1 MTSTTKVALYARY
14 SSDHQRDASIEDQL
28 RICRS
33 YAEKQGWTITDS
45 YSDRAISGASLIRP
59 GIQELIADA
68 SKGCF
73 QVILAEALDR
83 LSRDQ
88 EDIAGLFKRMS
99 FAGVKIITLSEGE
112 ISFLH
117 VGLKGT
123 MNAIFL
129 QDLAEKT
136 RRGLRGRIEQGKS
149 GGGLCFGYDPVRS
162 IDARGEPVRG
172 ERRINQAGA
181 EVVRRIFRDFAAGSS
196 PRSIARQLNADG
208 VPGPSGRTWMDT
220 TIRGHASRGNGILNN
235 ELYIG
240 RLIWNRQR
248 FVKDPDTGRRVARPN
263 PKEEWIVQGVPELRI
278 VDQDLWDKV
287 KHRQATIKSAR
298 GGGQQNHFRDRRRPR
313 HLFSGMIKCGQ
324 CGGGYAMISSHRLGC
339 STRRNKGT
347 CTNDLTIRRDELE
360 MRVLAALRERLMA
373 PALFE
378 EFCTEFTRAV
388 NVARMAQSAGLEG
401 ARTELARVERQIG
414 SLIGAIKDGLYQP
427 SMKVEMEK
435 LEARKAQLAEQL
447 ASAQEPPP
455 LLHPNMAQLYRS
467 KVTKLHG
474 ALNDERRRTEAADIL
489 RTLIS
494 AIALEPNGDEL
505 AIRLKGDLGGIL
517 ALSAEPKKSKRPS
530 RLSPEDLEQF
540 EVVAGAGFEPA
551 TFRL

>member
-149 GGGLCFGYDPVRS
+149 GGGLGDPSQGGSWRHT
-162 IDARGEPVRG
+162 
-172 ERRINQAGA
+172 GA
-181 EVVRRIFRDFAAGSS
+181 
-196 PRSIARQLNADG
+196 
-208 VPGPSGRTWMDT
+208 
-220 TIRGHASRGNGILNN
+220 
-235 ELYIG
+235 
-240 RLIWNRQR
+240 
-248 FVKDPDTGRRVARPN
+248 
-263 PKEEWIVQGVPELRI
+263 
-278 VDQDLWDKV
+278 
-287 KHRQATIKSAR
+287 
-298 GGGQQNHFRDRRRPR
+298 
-313 HLFSGMIKCGQ
+313 
-324 CGGGYAMISSHRLGC
+324 
-339 STRRNKGT
+339 
-347 CTNDLTIRRDELE
+347 
-360 MRVLAALRERLMA
+360 
-373 PALFE
+373 
-378 EFCTEFTRAV
+378 
-388 NVARMAQSAGLEG
+388 
-401 ARTELARVERQIG
+401 
-414 SLIGAIKDGLYQP
+414 
-427 SMKVEMEK
+427 
-435 LEARKAQLAEQL
+435 
-447 ASAQEPPP
+447 
-455 LLHPNMAQLYRS
+455 
-467 KVTKLHG
+467 
-474 ALNDERRRTEAADIL
+474 
-489 RTLIS
+489 
-494 AIALEPNGDEL
+494 
-505 AIRLKGDLGGIL
+505 
-517 ALSAEPKKSKRPS
+517 
-530 RLSPEDLEQF
+530 
-540 EVVAGAGFEPA
+540 
-551 TFRL
+551 